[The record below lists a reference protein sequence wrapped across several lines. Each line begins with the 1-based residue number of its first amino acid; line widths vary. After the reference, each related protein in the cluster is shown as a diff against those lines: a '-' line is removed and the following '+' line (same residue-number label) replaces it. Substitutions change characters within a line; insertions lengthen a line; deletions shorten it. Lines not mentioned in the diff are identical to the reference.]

1 MPESAADRPE
11 LRQAFDALT
20 GRFPDGVLSGGVE
33 KGELS
38 VRVGK
43 DALASVL
50 AFLKDEQGFN
60 AVDDII
66 VLDNIR
72 ASGEGGKR
80 FTVLYQLCRFPDFL
94 RLRLAV
100 DVCETEAL
108 DSAVPV
114 YRSADW
120 AEREAFDMFGVRFE
134 GHPGLC
140 RIYMPDEFEGHPLRK
155 DFPLGGRDVASE
167 APRIYSRESDS
178 LQALERQS
186 PERGIRHSPTDTH
199 PWNSAKGIKEIDLNM
214 GPQHPSTHGVLRLK
228 LAVDNEV
235 VLRVVPVLG
244 YLHRGMEK
252 LWENLTYTQV
262 VPLTDRL
269 DYIAALSNNLGFV
282 LAVETLAGI
291 EVPRRARYIRVVLA
305 ELQRLASHLAWLGF
319 MANDIGAMSVLLYSF
334 EAREHVLDLF
344 EEYCGARL
352 TVHGIRIGGVPQ
364 DLDGTLV
371 ARIRT
376 VLEGIPKHLA
386 DIRALLDENR
396 IWKERTVGVGLIG
409 AGDAVEYGLTGPS
422 LRASGVPWDIRKDI
436 PYSSY
441 EEFDFDVP
449 LGRNGDIYDRYIVRL
464 EEIFQSIRIVRQAL
478 DGLPEGAISAKVPRV
493 LKVPPGEVFHTIE
506 APKGVLGFYVKSNGT
521 DKPERVKMKSPSFI
535 NLQSLEHM
543 CKGNLFSDVVG
554 ILGSLDIVLGEI
566 DK

>member
-1 MPESAADRPE
+1 MPEPAADRPE

-20 GRFPDGVLSGGVE
+20 GRFPDGVLSGAVE
-33 KGELS
+33 KGELA
-38 VRVGK
+38 VRVRK
-43 DALASVL
+43 DGLAPVL
-50 AFLKDEQGFN
+50 SFLKDELGFN
-60 AVDDII
+60 ALDDII

-72 ASGEGGKR
+72 SSGEEGKR
-80 FTVLYQLCRFPDFL
+80 FTVLYQLYRYPGFV

-100 DVCETEAL
+100 DVGENEAL

-140 RIYMPDEFEGHPLRK
+140 RIYMPDEFKGHPLRK
-155 DFPLGGRDVASE
+155 DFPLGGRDVASG
-167 APRIYSRESDS
+167 APRIDSRGSVS
-178 LQALERQS
+178 PQARERLS

-235 VLRVVPVLG
+235 VLRVVPVIG

-252 LWENLTYTQV
+252 LWESLTYTQV

-269 DYIAALSNNLGFV
+269 DYIAALS
-282 LAVETLAGI
+282 AEKLAGI
-291 EVPRRARYIRVVLA
+291 EVPRRARHIRVVLA

-334 EAREHVLDLF
+334 EARENVLDIF

-352 TVHGIRIGGVPQ
+352 TVHGIRIGGVPH
-364 DLDGTLV
+364 DLDGALV

-376 VLEGIPKHLA
+376 VLDGIPKRLA
-386 DIRALLDENR
+386 DVRALLDENR
-396 IWKERTVGVGLIG
+396 IWKERTVGVGFIG
-409 AGDAVEYGLTGPS
+409 AGDAVDYGLTGPS
-422 LRASGVPWDIRKDI
+422 LRASGVPWDIRKDV

-441 EEFDFDVP
+441 DEFDFDVP
-449 LGRNGDIYDRYIVRL
+449 LGRNGDVYDRYIVRL
-464 EEIFQSIRIVRQAL
+464 EEICQSIRIVRQAL
-478 DGLPEGAISAKVPRV
+478 DGLPDGEISAKIPRV

-535 NLQSLEHM
+535 NLQSLELM